1 MHRSRPLRA
10 RMSDDEEGTIT
21 PETRIN
27 QLEGRLAEETDRL
40 EKLYVAYKKAEE
52 DLEERK
58 AIIEVLEKEAID
70 KEIDKEGLESL
81 LSDKEAKIHDIEVEG
96 AKTAK
101 RVEHLEPELEKME
114 EMYTRESAR
123 LGRVFEL
130 AEELDESNRV
140 ANAELGA
147 RDDWY
152 VQHMQLFEHL
162 NEAIQTRYSM
172 IDRAVE
178 AAKELLAKQ
187 DTFKE
192 RMEETLESVKET
204 AENLIDGDDDD
215 EESDQDES

>member
-1 MHRSRPLRA
+1 
-10 RMSDDEEGTIT
+10 MSEDEEGTVT
-21 PETRIN
+21 PELRIS
-27 QLEGRLAEETDRL
+27 QLEERLTEETDRL
-40 EKLYVAYKKAEE
+40 EKLYVAYKKAEQE
-52 DLEERK
+52 LEERN

-81 LSDKEAKIHDIEVEG
+81 LSNKEAIIHDIEIEG

-123 LGRVFEL
+123 LGRVFEV
-130 AEELDESNRV
+130 AEELDEANRV

-192 RMEETLESVKET
+192 RMEEALESVKET
-204 AENLIDGDDDD
+204 AEDLIDGDDDE

>member
-1 MHRSRPLRA
+1 
-10 RMSDDEEGTIT
+10 MSDDEEGTIT
-21 PETRIN
+21 PETRIS
-27 QLEGRLAEETDRL
+27 QLEERLVEETDRL

-52 DLEERK
+52 DLEERR

-81 LSDKEAKIHDIEVEG
+81 LSDKEAKIHDIEIVG

-152 VQHMQLFEHL
+152 VQHMQLFEDL
-162 NEAIQTRYSM
+162 SEAMDTRYSM

-178 AAKELLAKQ
+178 AAKDIMDKSE
-187 DTFKE
+187 TFKE
-192 RMEETLESVKET
+192 RMEEALDSIVEEVED
-204 AENLIDGDDDD
+204 LVDGDDEEDAD
-215 EESDQDES
+215 EPEADES

>member
-1 MHRSRPLRA
+1 
-10 RMSDDEEGTIT
+10 MSEDEEGTVT
-21 PETRIN
+21 PELRIS
-27 QLEGRLAEETDRL
+27 QLEERLTEETDRL
-40 EKLYVAYKKAEE
+40 EKLYVAYKKAEQE
-52 DLEERK
+52 LEERN

-81 LSDKEAKIHDIEVEG
+81 LSNKEAIIHDIEIEG

-123 LGRVFEL
+123 LGRVFEV
-130 AEELDESNRV
+130 AEELDEANRV